1 MNRINI
7 ETGVGIFL
15 VIGLI
20 SLGFLSVKLGG
31 VNLFGA
37 QHYSVKARFSNISG
51 LKEGATVEIAG
62 VQIGKVAR
70 IDLDD
75 YDAVV
80 EMDIDHDVKLQ
91 EDSIAS
97 IRTQG
102 IIGDKFIKIKVGGS
116 DDYIEDGGE
125 IIETES
131 AIELEEDRTL
141 RMVLTG
147 DLLFDSGRA
156 TLLPT
161 AQGELRQIARLLAGT
176 KYRITVVGHTD
187 NRPIK
192 SEIFPSNWELSA
204 ARAATVARFLIE
216 ETGLPAARF
225 QVSGFAGEQPLAAN
239 DSAEGRARNR
249 RVEIVVSRADVTT
262 EPISISTAGTV
273 RTAR

>member
-37 QHYSVKARFSNISG
+37 KYYSVKARFSNISG

-62 VQIGKVAR
+62 VQIGKVAK
-70 IDLDD
+70 INLDD

-125 IIETES
+125 ITETES
-131 AIELEEDRTL
+131 AIELEEL
-141 RMVLTG
+141 V
-147 DLLFDSGRA
+147 S
-156 TLLPT
+156 
-161 AQGELRQIARLLAGT
+161 
-176 KYRITVVGHTD
+176 KYIFEKD
-187 NRPIK
+187 N
-192 SEIFPSNWELSA
+192 
-204 ARAATVARFLIE
+204 
-216 ETGLPAARF
+216 
-225 QVSGFAGEQPLAAN
+225 Q
-239 DSAEGRARNR
+239 
-249 RVEIVVSRADVTT
+249 
-262 EPISISTAGTV
+262 
-273 RTAR
+273 